1 MVLCVGSTNPFLHGL
16 SSPPGL
22 LPVEDLVAGQPRQS
36 RPVPARPPLDAAL
49 EGVLDELGGGGGGR
63 QEDQQADLDTCV
75 ITTGR
80 QHDVTFIVLPAPGV
94 RTRLKMTAGHFQ
106 LNSV

>member
-1 MVLCVGSTNPFLHGL
+1 MVLYAGSTNPFLHGL

-75 ITTGR
+75 TRTGR
-80 QHDVTFIVLPAPGV
+80 AT
-94 RTRLKMTAGHFQ
+94 
-106 LNSV
+106 